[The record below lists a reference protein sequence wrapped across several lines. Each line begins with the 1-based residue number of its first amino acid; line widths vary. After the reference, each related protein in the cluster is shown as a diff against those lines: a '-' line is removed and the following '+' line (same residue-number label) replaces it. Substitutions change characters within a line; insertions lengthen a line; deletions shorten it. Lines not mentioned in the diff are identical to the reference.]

1 MHRSRHLAPLAR
13 LATAGIT
20 ALSLLGFAAP
30 AGAQAAGPLIG
41 PQFFGLHH
49 AGLHVDG
56 ARGWP
61 QTQVGS
67 VRLWDNGVSWRE
79 IERSAGTFDW
89 SRLDAL
95 VAKARSNG
103 ASVMLVLGQT
113 PRFHS
118 TRPSAAGAYGPGASA
133 MPRKAAWV
141 RYVKAVARRNA
152 AQWGNAVR
160 LQVWNEANAVPYW
173 SGTPRQMAVLT
184 AWTRAALRAAN
195 SSAELV
201 GPAMVTRLSSQQTYL
216 RKFYAQRVNGRNVS
230 AYVDALSFQL
240 YTVATGT
247 PESSMALLRQV
258 RSVLARHNIRKPIY
272 NTEINYGLVGGPQAG
287 AAARQISTA
296 RQVGNVIRTYVL
308 NAQNRIKGVY
318 WYSWDLQSMSNTPM
332 VLSDGITL
340 TAAGQAFGRSRE
352 WLVGS
357 RPFGCTVAR
366 SGVYSCGFRTGNE
379 TRRVVWHPAKTV
391 KVKAPAG
398 ARSYTTASGATHT
411 TSGGTSVTVGPAPV
425 LFRSPR

>member
-1 MHRSRHLAPLAR
+1 VALTA
-13 LATAGIT
+13 LATAF
-20 ALSLLGFAAP
+20 SLVGFAAP
-30 AGAQAAGPLIG
+30 VGAQAAGSVVRS
-41 PQFFGLHH
+41 QFFGLHH

-61 QTQVGS
+61 QTTVGS

-79 IERSAGTFDW
+79 IERTAGVFDW

-95 VAKARSNG
+95 VAKARANG

-152 AQWGNAVR
+152 TQWGNAVR
-160 LQVWNEANAVPYW
+160 LQVWNEANAIPYW

-184 AWTRAALRAAN
+184 AWTRAALRSAN

-201 GPAMVTRLSSQQTYL
+201 GPAMVTRLSSQQTYI

-230 AYVDALSFQL
+230 AYVKALSFQL
-240 YTVATGT
+240 YPAATGT

-258 RSVLARHNIRKPIY
+258 RSILARNNIRKPIY

-287 AAARQISTA
+287 AAAKTISTS

-308 NAQNRIKGVY
+308 NAQNRVKGVY
-318 WYSWDLQSMSNTPM
+318 WYSWDLQSMSNTPI
-332 VLSDGITL
+332 VLGDGITL
-340 TAAGQAFGRSRE
+340 TAAGQAFARSRE
-352 WLVGS
+352 WLIGS
-357 RPFGCTVAR
+357 RPFGCSVAR
-366 SGVYSCGFRTGNE
+366 NGVYSCGFRTSTQ
-379 TRRVVWHPAKTV
+379 TRRVVWHPSKSV

-398 ARSYTTASGATHT
+398 ARTYTNAGGATYT
-411 TSGGTSVTVGPAPV
+411 TSGGSSVTVGPAPV